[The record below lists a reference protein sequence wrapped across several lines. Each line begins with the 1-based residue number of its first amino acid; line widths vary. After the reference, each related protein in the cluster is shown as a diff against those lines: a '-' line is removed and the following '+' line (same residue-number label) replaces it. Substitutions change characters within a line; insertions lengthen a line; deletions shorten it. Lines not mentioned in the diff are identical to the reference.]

1 MEWTLVISALRGFL
15 PGYFMEMHVS
25 GLIERFYPSLLDAE
39 LSTMFLKLSLFRF
52 SYPVSACNRSRIKF
66 VPPLC
71 LEKLL
76 LKSPGIILFN
86 VQILLIIGNVKLVT

>member
-15 PGYFMEMHVS
+15 AGYFMEMHVS

-52 SYPVSACNRSRIKF
+52 LYVVS
-66 VPPLC
+66 L
-71 LEKLL
+71 
-76 LKSPGIILFN
+76 
-86 VQILLIIGNVKLVT
+86 